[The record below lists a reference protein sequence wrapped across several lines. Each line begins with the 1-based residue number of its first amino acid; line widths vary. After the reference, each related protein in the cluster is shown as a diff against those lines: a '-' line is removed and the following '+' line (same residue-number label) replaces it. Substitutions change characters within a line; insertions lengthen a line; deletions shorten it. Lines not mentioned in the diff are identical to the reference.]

1 MTNAHLRACPSCAR
15 HARVSETA
23 CPFCGA
29 AFDQAFRSTPE
40 PQGPRVRLA
49 RAALV
54 AFGALGAGSL
64 AATTACSSSTSAP
77 EPAYGGTPVM
87 TEPVDG
93 SATQDDSGDA
103 GSTTPSEASAGDAT
117 TDGPVATP
125 AYGAPGMPIV
135 DASEDQHVVLPPYG
149 IAPMYGAPAPPYGI
163 APVDVPAGDLGDV
176 RKN

>member
-29 AFDQAFRSTPE
+29 EFDQAFRSSPE

-54 AFGALGAGSL
+54 AFGALGTGSI
-64 AATTACSSSTSAP
+64 AATPACGSSS
-77 EPAYGGTPVM
+77 EPLYGGVPIM
-87 TEPVDG
+87 MEPVDG
-93 SATQDDSGDA
+93 SAAQDSGDA
-103 GSTTPSEASAGDAT
+103 GSTAPSEASAGDAT

-125 AYGAPGMPIV
+125 AYGAPGQPIV

-163 APVDVPAGDLGDV
+163 APVDVPADHLGDLPE
-176 RKN
+176 N

>member
-23 CPFCGA
+23 CPFCGS
-29 AFDQAFRSTPE
+29 AFDQAFRSSPE

-49 RAALV
+49 RAALI
-54 AFGALGAGSL
+54 AFGALGTGSL
-64 AATTACSSSTSAP
+64 AATAACSSSSS

-87 TEPVDG
+87 TEPLDG
-93 SATQDDSGDA
+93 SAAHDDSGDA
-103 GSTTPSEASAGDAT
+103 GATTASEASAGDAT

-125 AYGAPGMPIV
+125 AYGAPGQPV
-135 DASEDQHVVLPPYG
+135 DASEDQHVILPPYG

-163 APVDVPAGDLGDV
+163 APVDVPADDLGDLP
-176 RKN
+176 KN

>member
-29 AFDQAFRSTPE
+29 EFDQAFRSSPE

-54 AFGALGAGSL
+54 AFGALGTGSI
-64 AATTACSSSTSAP
+64 AATPACGSSS
-77 EPAYGGTPVM
+77 EPLYGGVPIM
-87 TEPVDG
+87 MEPVDG

-103 GSTTPSEASAGDAT
+103 SSTTPSEASAGDAT

-125 AYGAPGMPIV
+125 AYGAPGQPIA

-163 APVDVPAGDLGDV
+163 APVDDIGDLP
-176 RKN
+176 KN

>member
-29 AFDQAFRSTPE
+29 EFDQAFRSSPE

-54 AFGALGAGSL
+54 AFGALGTGSL
-64 AATTACSSSTSAP
+64 AATAACSSSSFQP
-77 EPAYGGTPVM
+77 LYGGSPVM
-87 TEPVDG
+87 TEPQDG
-93 SATQDDSGDA
+93 AATQDDSGDA
-103 GSTTPSEASAGDAT
+103 SSTTPSEAGAGDAT

-125 AYGAPGMPIV
+125 AYGAPGQPVV

-149 IAPMYGAPAPPYGI
+149 IAPAYGAPAPPYGI
-163 APVDVPAGDLGDV
+163 APVDVPAGDLGGLP
-176 RKN
+176 RN